1 MQFTN
6 GNTTSLQLV
15 QQLSTSVQSSLDDVD
30 ERNLAYTLE
39 ILNVSK
45 QSVGSHVLP
54 WLEKF
59 EGTMISVHRFGT
71 LLRFWVK
78 GIDS

>member
-45 QSVGSHVLP
+45 H
-54 WLEKF
+54 
-59 EGTMISVHRFGT
+59 
-71 LLRFWVK
+71 
-78 GIDS
+78 